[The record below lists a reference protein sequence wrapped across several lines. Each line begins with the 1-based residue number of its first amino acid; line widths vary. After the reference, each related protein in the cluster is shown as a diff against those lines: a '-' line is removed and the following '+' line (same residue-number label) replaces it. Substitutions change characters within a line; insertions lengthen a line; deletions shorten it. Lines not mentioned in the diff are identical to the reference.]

1 MSSPRNIL
9 VGTALALVLA
19 IPFISMATETH
30 KLVATAMAGAS
41 VEPVPA
47 QTVFAAAVPRID
59 LPAPASATLAPET
72 ATSFATEQPTAAEQ
86 AVEPDPLT
94 ALDPA
99 DRAVAEQIRQ
109 ILAAKADR
117 FFASKNE
124 RAEVVA
130 FYQNRYFAPLWLESG
145 AENDRA
151 EAIIARL
158 KTSDS
163 DGLDPSEY
171 QPPNFT
177 GFAPE
182 VLAEAELKLTHIL
195 LTYVRHLQ
203 AGRFP
208 YSRVSRNIE
217 LPQVAPEP
225 ADTSAASRMQ
235 RMSARRL
242 TASAPSRSPIASSR
256 QCWRSCV
263 ANPPLRVK
271 AQGRLR
277 PSSRTWSAGAG
288 IRATLAARMYSLT
301 YRTSRSR

>member
-19 IPFISMATETH
+19 IPFISMATDTH
-30 KLVATAMAGAS
+30 KLVATAMAGA
-41 VEPVPA
+41 VEPAPA

-59 LPAPASATLAPET
+59 LPAPASATLAPAT

-163 DGLDPSEY
+163 DGLDPS
-171 QPPNFT
+171 
-177 GFAPE
+177 
-182 VLAEAELKLTHIL
+182 
-195 LTYVRHLQ
+195 
-203 AGRFP
+203 
-208 YSRVSRNIE
+208 
-217 LPQVAPEP
+217 
-225 ADTSAASRMQ
+225 
-235 RMSARRL
+235 
-242 TASAPSRSPIASSR
+242 
-256 QCWRSCV
+256 
-263 ANPPLRVK
+263 
-271 AQGRLR
+271 
-277 PSSRTWSAGAG
+277 
-288 IRATLAARMYSLT
+288 
-301 YRTSRSR
+301 

>member
-1 MSSPRNIL
+1 M
-9 VGTALALVLA
+9 GTALALVLA
-19 IPFISMATETH
+19 IPFISMATDTH

-41 VEPVPA
+41 VEPAPA

-163 DGLDPSEY
+163 DGLDPS
-171 QPPNFT
+171 
-177 GFAPE
+177 
-182 VLAEAELKLTHIL
+182 
-195 LTYVRHLQ
+195 
-203 AGRFP
+203 
-208 YSRVSRNIE
+208 
-217 LPQVAPEP
+217 
-225 ADTSAASRMQ
+225 
-235 RMSARRL
+235 
-242 TASAPSRSPIASSR
+242 
-256 QCWRSCV
+256 
-263 ANPPLRVK
+263 
-271 AQGRLR
+271 
-277 PSSRTWSAGAG
+277 
-288 IRATLAARMYSLT
+288 
-301 YRTSRSR
+301 